1 MVFAEGVV
9 AGVLPTN
16 TFTDIGPTAQITIQ
30 AGQSI
35 LINASANLGSS
46 SVGGAGGLNLYIC
59 TPATVGAGM
68 FGIAVA
74 QNTNVP
80 MALSAVLKNP
90 GAGTYTVGLCGQ
102 TNSANWNKNDWG
114 YVTAIA
120 Y

>member
-1 MVFAEGVV
+1 MVFAEGTV

-16 TFTDIGPTAQITIQ
+16 IFTDIGPKAQIIIK

-35 LINASANLGSS
+35 LINASVNLGSAS
-46 SVGGAGGLNLYIC
+46 AGGASGLNLYIC
-59 TPATVGAGM
+59 TPGTVGAGM
-68 FGIAVA
+68 FGIAVP

-80 MALSAVLKNP
+80 MALSAVLNNP
-90 GAGTYTVGLCGQ
+90 GAGTYTVGLCGI